1 MSIERS
7 DSVYLPIDE
16 PRCVPQGICLQASTC
31 ARRVAAVVPGSTM
44 TGAGM
49 PALPIGVRAL
59 PQSNDVHVVQLDQ
72 PGSHLRGIGMPQVN
86 EQKKPAVYGLDYWAD
101 WLRIQA
107 SQGRRVGLD
116 FVRISVSEAETIA
129 RCIEQAAKDKQ

>member
-1 MSIERS
+1 MS
-7 DSVYLPIDE
+7 
-16 PRCVPQGICLQASTC
+16 
-31 ARRVAAVVPGSTM
+31 
-44 TGAGM
+44 
-49 PALPIGVRAL
+49 
-59 PQSNDVHVVQLDQ
+59 
-72 PGSHLRGIGMPQVN
+72 QVN